1 MQQSVEI
8 ATKNAEKSREQNKL
22 SYDQKIHGSDIEVGD
37 RVLLRNLS
45 ERGGTRKLRSHWE
58 GTVYV
63 VMKKAENIP
72 VFDIKPL
79 DGKNTKSTGVHRNI
93 IMPCNQLP
101 VGKVNKKIFKTS
113 KNDKVISDKSQF
125 VEHSDSENDYV
136 IVYPKVINSEKTKIH
151 HLEGENSDRTSMDQE
166 QLIDQ
171 TDQNEND
178 TNSDNDSHDFLYH
191 VDQTISEK
199 NEKCLHM
206 TS

>member
-8 ATKNAEKSREQNKL
+8 ATKNAEKSRAQNKL

-79 DGKNTKSTGVHRNI
+79 VGKNTKSTGVH
-93 IMPCNQLP
+93 
-101 VGKVNKKIFKTS
+101 
-113 KNDKVISDKSQF
+113 
-125 VEHSDSENDYV
+125 
-136 IVYPKVINSEKTKIH
+136 
-151 HLEGENSDRTSMDQE
+151 
-166 QLIDQ
+166 
-171 TDQNEND
+171 
-178 TNSDNDSHDFLYH
+178 
-191 VDQTISEK
+191 
-199 NEKCLHM
+199 
-206 TS
+206 